1 METEKNVMV
10 PVSTLGLLM
19 AIAMGAEWKTES
31 TKGVA
36 AAILD
41 GTPVAKNE
49 LLAYMVAFNA
59 LEMDARGCGEVAKML
74 IDGAR
79 ETYGAEVLERVLQKI
94 KEIENVR
101 KKRRNKNEHH

>member
-1 METEKNVMV
+1 MQEETVLV
-10 PVSTLGLLM
+10 PVSTLGLLT

-31 TKGVA
+31 TKEVA

-59 LEMDARGCGEVAKML
+59 LEMDARGCGEIAKML

-79 ETYGAEVLERVLQKI
+79 ETYGAEVLERVLKKI
-94 KEIENVR
+94 EEIENVR
-101 KKRRNKNEHH
+101 KKRRRANE

>member
-36 AAILD
+36 ATILD

-59 LEMDARGCGEVAKML
+59 LEMDARGCGEVAIML

-79 ETYGAEVLERVLQKI
+79 EKYGAEVLERVLQKI

-101 KKRRNKNEHH
+101 KKRRNKK